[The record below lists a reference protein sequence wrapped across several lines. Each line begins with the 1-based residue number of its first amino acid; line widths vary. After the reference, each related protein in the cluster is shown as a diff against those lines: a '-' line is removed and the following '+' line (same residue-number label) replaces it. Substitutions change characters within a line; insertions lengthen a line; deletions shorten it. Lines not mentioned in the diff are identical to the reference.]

1 MFADLFW
8 YEGCETVIVSG
19 TCPMVGEAGLKTCA
33 DSWWEGL
40 VPAPWSVKL
49 DLSLLVAR
57 GISRG
62 DVGSGNL

>member
-1 MFADLFW
+1 M
-8 YEGCETVIVSG
+8 IVSG
-19 TCPMVGEAGLKTCA
+19 TCPMVGEAGLKICA

-40 VPAPWSVKL
+40 VPAPWWVKL